1 MIDELDPKHHV
12 TLTKGD
18 HKKITD
24 LQVAAVDGGVHI
36 EEMGD
41 HEYWL
46 RIGQQA
52 YYIRSAAYHGPPIE
66 LVTAENHRRYPPATR
81 RAGA

>member
-1 MIDELDPKHHV
+1 MSEAHTV
-12 TLTKGD
+12 TLAKGD
-18 HKKITD
+18 PKKITD
-24 LQVAAVDGGVHI
+24 LQVEAVDGGVHI

-46 RIGQQA
+46 RIGQRA
-52 YYIRSAAYHGPPIE
+52 YYIRSAAYGPPIE
-66 LVTAENHRRYPPATR
+66 LVTAENHRRHPPATR

>member
-18 HKKITD
+18 PKKITD

-46 RIGQQA
+46 RIGQQ
-52 YYIRSAAYHGPPIE
+52 RLLHP
-66 LVTAENHRRYPPATR
+66 LRRRTTARLSSW
-81 RAGA
+81 